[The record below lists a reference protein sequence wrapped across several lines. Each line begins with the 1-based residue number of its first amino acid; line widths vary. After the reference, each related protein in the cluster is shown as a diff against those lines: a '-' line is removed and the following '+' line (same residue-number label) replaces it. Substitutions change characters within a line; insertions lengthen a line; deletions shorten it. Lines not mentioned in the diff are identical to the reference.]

1 MAPYSAAQNW
11 TARPALFLS
20 VHLILN
26 STCHTMNFPYR
37 LWTFTRNTKNP
48 NDSNESGNF
57 QNSLELCNYN
67 HLKNLTKN
75 LEIKTKERVEFGF
88 TKIRQILGHFHNDEA
103 LPLRCNCSVPC
114 FRKEITIR
122 NETGR
127 RYQKNTARFHV
138 SIFFYRIIGLDNFA
152 NTSDCVS
159 MSSKEPKEF

>member
-1 MAPYSAAQNW
+1 M
-11 TARPALFLS
+11 
-20 VHLILN
+20 
-26 STCHTMNFPYR
+26 
-37 LWTFTRNTKNP
+37 
-48 NDSNESGNF
+48 
-57 QNSLELCNYN
+57 
-67 HLKNLTKN
+67 
-75 LEIKTKERVEFGF
+75 EFGF

-159 MSSKEPKEF
+159 MSSKEPKEFWRRGPEPMDFEQIVDNIRFLKYKFLHRIGKMRKFLHSFQF